1 MTIFERPAIDDEVY
15 QELLDEIKDL
25 HQQAETS
32 LIALEHEPNNEQH
45 QHSVYRSIH
54 TIKGDLGIIGLSPM
68 VAVIG
73 AIEDLLDLVRKGDM
87 SYNSVFSDIVLS
99 LIDQV
104 TEFVETCQNQEVIDV
119 PDRRYQSVIDLSA
132 DIIAANDTERQP
144 LLGRLLARL
153 SPELILDS
161 DIQPQ
166 QQYRPPHT
174 EDDWDYDLRFFRRL
188 MAEVERR
195 SSYWHDRADR
205 QLKIALMIN
214 RYAGSPVDEKQLTAA
229 CYVHDFGMGFMPLT
243 LLHQSEPLTP
253 DQHKSIQ
260 NHVYLSAKL
269 LENLDY
275 WKAAKLMV
283 LQHHE
288 HADGNG
294 YPLGLK
300 DNEISDGAKILALVD
315 TFDAMTHERAH
326 QHHLKRPISR
336 AVAEINRL
344 AATQLSPYW
353 VTVFNEAMNNLVKS
367 WR

>member
-1 MTIFERPAIDDEVY
+1 MTIFERPMIEPEVY
-15 QELLDEIKDL
+15 QELLDEIREL
-25 HQQAETS
+25 HQHAENS
-32 LIALEHEPNNEQH
+32 LIALEHDANNEQH
-45 QHSVYRSIH
+45 QHSVYRAIH

-68 VAVIG
+68 VPLIG
-73 AIEDLLDLVRKGDM
+73 AIEDLLDLIRRGQM
-87 SYNSVFSDIVLS
+87 TYNSVFSDIVLS

-104 TEFVETCQNQEVIDV
+104 TQFVEQCQHQASMDI
-119 PDRRYQSVIDLSA
+119 PQQRYQRIIDLSA
-132 DIIAANDTERQP
+132 DIVASPDSRRPP
-144 LLGRLLARL
+144 LLSRLLALL
-153 SPELILDS
+153 SPELVLDA
-161 DIQPQ
+161 DIQPEHH
-166 QQYRPPHT
+166 YRPPHT

-188 MAEVERR
+188 MAEVEKR

-214 RYAGSPVDEKQLTAA
+214 RYAGSPVDERQLTAA
-229 CYVHDFGMGFMPLT
+229 CYVHDFGMGFMPLK
-243 LLHQSEPLTP
+243 LLHQTATLTSE
-253 DQHKSIQ
+253 QHKTIQ

-275 WKAAKLMV
+275 WKSAKLMV

-288 HADGNG
+288 QADGNG

-300 DNEISDGAKILALVD
+300 DAEISDGAKILALVD

-344 AATQLSPYW
+344 AGTQLSPYW

>member
-1 MTIFERPAIDDEVY
+1 MTTFERPAIEPEVY
-15 QELLDEIKDL
+15 QELLDEINDL
-25 HQQAETS
+25 HQQAENS
-32 LIALEHEPNNEQH
+32 LIALEHEPTNEEH
-45 QHSVYRSIH
+45 QHSVYRAVH

-68 VAVIG
+68 IAVIG

-87 SYNSVFSDIVLS
+87 HYNSVFSDIVLS

-104 TEFVETCQNQEVIDV
+104 TAFVRSCQHQEIIDIPET
-119 PDRRYQSVIDLSA
+119 RYQSIIQLCGDIVAA
-132 DIIAANDTERQP
+132 DEQARQP
-144 LLGRLLARL
+144 LLGRLLARV
-153 SPELILDS
+153 SPDLVLDA

-166 QQYRPPHT
+166 QQFRPPHT
-174 EDDWDYDLRFFRRL
+174 DDDWGYDLRFFRRL
-188 MAEVERR
+188 MGEVEKR

-229 CYVHDFGMGFMPLT
+229 CYVHDFGMGFMPLK
-243 LLHQSEPLTP
+243 LLHQNKPLTFE
-253 DQHKSIQ
+253 QHKIIQ

-269 LENLDY
+269 LENLND

-288 HADGNG
+288 HADGCG
-294 YPLGLK
+294 YPLGLS
-300 DNEISDGAKILALVD
+300 DHEICDGAKILAVVD

-326 QHHLKRPISR
+326 QHHLKRPINR

-344 AATQLSPYW
+344 AGSQLSPYW
-353 VTVFNEAMNNLVKS
+353 VTVFNEAMNSLVKS
-367 WR
+367 WH